1 VLSHTV
7 VCATGW
13 YKEMWFGNLH
23 VCSSSIKS
31 HIELSI
37 FTPFTMKLTIT
48 AIAAISPTL
57 IQAVAINKRQNEI
70 EGNPDAT
77 QTDLSA
83 RPPHRFPFPVTTFP
97 IAQGDVVSDDTIY
110 VAAGTTFDCEMKRYS
125 RPEGFCNE
133 QAEGTDADAV
143 FNLLPGSTLRNCIIG
158 KDQSE
163 GIHALG
169 DAWVENGDF
178 TY

>member
-1 VLSHTV
+1 LKPSRLQQL
-7 VCATGW
+7 GQI
-13 YKEMWFGNLH
+13 LH
-23 VCSSSIKS
+23 QV
-31 HIELSI
+31 I
-37 FTPFTMKLTIT
+37 FTPLTMKLTTT

-110 VAAGTTFDCEMKRYS
+110 VAAGTIFDCEMKRYS

-163 GIHALG
+163 GVHALG
-169 DAWVENGDF
+169 DAWVENGRLP
-178 TY
+178 TPAC